1 MNFGTNHRIS
11 HRQSPPMDK
20 VSEFPA
26 ITIRSAGKGEIV
38 YFAYPVFTDY
48 VTSGNTQNRK
58 IFKSTFNRLVERKD
72 RLVEVSAPVNIEV
85 SVIEQPDRMMV
96 HLVHGSQ
103 SRRSS
108 NFEEPIMDEYP
119 IVKGASIT
127 IQEKL
132 VKGKKIHFAEKAGFI
147 TDLIYHNGIAEIQI
161 PEFSIYTVLVIE

>member
-1 MNFGTNHRIS
+1 
-11 HRQSPPMDK
+11 MDK

-26 ITIRSAGKGEIV
+26 ITKRNVDDGEIV

-48 VTSGNTQNRK
+48 VISGNTQNRK
-58 IFKSTFNRLVERKD
+58 ILRSTFNGLVEQKE
-72 RLVEVSAPVNIEV
+72 RLVEVNAPVNIEV
-85 SVIEQPDRMMV
+85 SVFEQANRMMV

-108 NFEEPIMDEYP
+108 NFEEPVMDEYP

-127 IQEKL
+127 MPENL
-132 VKGKKIHFAEKAGFI
+132 VKRKTIRFAEKEGSI
-147 TDLIYHNGIAEIQI
+147 TDIKYHNGIAEIQI